1 MFFVF
6 KHKHYHAF
14 LIVSGVKKIKTE
26 PISDFSESPSSD
38 SERDP
43 NPKFYND
50 DMKFPVLEW
59 GMKQGMHTK
68 DAVQILREFP
78 EKKSRQRGSNKSSTQ
93 RCFCGRL
100 VEAEKYLGCQMRRHG
115 FVGKSR

>member
-26 PISDFSESPSSD
+26 PISDFSESSSSD
-38 SERDP
+38 SECDP

-50 DMKFPVLEW
+50 DMKLPVLEW

-78 EKKSRQRGSNKSSTQ
+78 EKSRQRGSNKSSIS
-93 RCFCGRL
+93 G
-100 VEAEKYLGCQMRRHG
+100 KYLGCQMRRHG
-115 FVGKSR
+115 LLGKSR